1 MIIKRLKCDQCNTV
15 SMSEKM
21 NAWTTLIFPLLKPR
35 PREDNKHFCPEC
47 GPVLEKTMTMLHIKY
62 IKEGHKLEITEE

>member
-1 MIIKRLKCDQCNTV
+1 MIIKRIKCDQCKIV

-21 NAWTTLIFPLLKPR
+21 STWTTLLYPAHIDSPT
-35 PREDNKHFCPEC
+35 EDDKHFCPEC